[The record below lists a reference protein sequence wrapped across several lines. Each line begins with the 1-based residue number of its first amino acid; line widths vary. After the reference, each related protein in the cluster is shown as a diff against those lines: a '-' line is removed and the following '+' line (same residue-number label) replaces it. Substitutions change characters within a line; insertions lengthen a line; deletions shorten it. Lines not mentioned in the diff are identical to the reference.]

1 MGGEM
6 PGSIALVLAAGV
18 LLAPAP
24 FAVAQSLSIDSSHG
38 LAAIGVSNETAVDDF
53 AQDFD
58 PYEIFSSR
66 PAMTLAV
73 NGRVV
78 ATDGEP
84 ASATGYEW
92 NWTLLLL
99 GFAGLVMTNLPRRL
113 GRRAVIF
120 P

>member
-1 MGGEM
+1 M
-6 PGSIALVLAAGV
+6 PGPIALVLAAGV

-24 FAVAQSLSIDSSHG
+24 FAVAQFLPTNSSHG
-38 LAAIGVSNETAVDDF
+38 LAAIGASNEMAVDDF

-58 PYEIFSSR
+58 PFDVFSSR

-78 ATDGEP
+78 ATDDEP
-84 ASATGYEW
+84 ASATAREW

-99 GFAGLVMTNLPRRL
+99 GCAGLVMTNLPRRL